1 MPCPAGGGS
10 VGGRGGQKGGFGADV
25 AAALAAELD
34 ALAGAGEAAADFG
47 RLETAARR
55 CALRV
60 AARAVAERYNAD
72 RSDERPAWRCGCGGE
87 ARDAGRRDKTFTT
100 VLGTLTLAR
109 AYYWCRRCRAG
120 FRPRDRALGLDAGSL
135 SPGVRR
141 MVGSA
146 AAASFA
152 ATAGLLHDL
161 AGVAVD
167 AKQAERAAEALG
179 AEIADDERRE
189 VIPEPP
195 PARTMYLGM
204 DGTGIPVRPSE
215 TVGRAGKQPDGSAKT
230 REVKLVSVW
239 TAEGR
244 DARGVPQ
251 RDAGSVSY
259 SAAIES
265 AATPDTDR
273 GPSAFAGRVAR
284 EARRRGFD
292 RAERRVVLGDGAR
305 WIWNIAEEMFPGAI
319 RIVDLF
325 HAKERLWDVA
335 KAVYGADGGLGER
348 WARRL
353 DELDGGRLDD
363 LLATLDI
370 LAASS
375 EEARKCRGYVRR
387 YRHRM
392 RYPEFRAA
400 GLCVSSGVLEA
411 GCKHAIGTRMKR
423 GMHWTV
429 AGGDAIVA
437 LRCCK
442 VSDRY
447 PDFWAR
453 RSTAA

>member
-1 MPCPAGGGS
+1 M
-10 VGGRGGQKGGFGADV
+10 
-25 AAALAAELD
+25 
-34 ALAGAGEAAADFG
+34 
-47 RLETAARR
+47 
-55 CALRV
+55 
-60 AARAVAERYNAD
+60 AERYNAD

-87 ARDAGRRDKTFTT
+87 ARYAGRRDKTFTT
-100 VLGTLTLAR
+100 VLGTLAR
-109 AYYWCRRCRAG
+109 AYYWCRRCRTG
-120 FRPRDRALGLDAGSL
+120 FCPRDRALGLDAGSL

-146 AAASFA
+146 AAEAGFA

-161 AGVAVD
+161 
-167 AKQAERAAEALG
+167 
-179 AEIADDERRE
+179 ADDERRE

-273 GPSAFAGRVAR
+273 APSAFAGRVAR

-335 KAVYGADGGLGER
+335 KAVYGADGDLGDLGER
-348 WARRL
+348 WARRRL

-363 LLATLDI
+363 LLAALDI

-375 EEARKCRGYVRR
+375 EEARKRRGYVRR
-387 YRHRM
+387 NRHRM

-423 GMHWTV
+423 AGMHWTV